1 MADWKKAAL
10 PESATIREAIASL
23 DRSALQIVLIVDG
36 ESHLKGTI
44 TDGDIRRALLRGEGM
59 EAPVTKAMKE
69 NPITAGPEIDRATV
83 LKWMK
88 QFGIAQ
94 VPVVDH
100 GGHIVGLETLN
111 QLVRQQDS
119 GNWVVIMAGGL
130 GTRLR
135 PLTEDLPKPLIPVGG
150 KPVLEGIIE
159 RLAEQ
164 GFKRLFLSVNYQSEK
179 VEDYFKDG
187 SKWGVEITYLEENKR
202 LGTAGAL
209 HLLPE
214 RPVEPFLVMNAD
226 LMTDID
232 FRRLIDFH
240 NEQEADAT
248 MGVRDYRLQVPY
260 GVIDT
265 RGHRITGIVE
275 KPVQSYFVN
284 GGIYALSPSV
294 LSYVPEDEMYDM
306 PELFEALIKDGGLAA
321 AFPIHE
327 YWIDIGRFE
336 DLDKAQEE
344 YGAVFGKDGAVKGK
358 ML

>member
-10 PESATIREAIASL
+10 PTSANLRDAIRSL
-23 DRSALQIVLIVDG
+23 DESALQIVLVVDEQ
-36 ESHLKGTI
+36 ESLKGTI

-59 EAPVTKAMKE
+59 DAPVTKAMKE
-69 NPITAGPEIDRATV
+69 NPITAGPEIDQAT
-83 LKWMK
+83 LLRWMK
-88 QFGIAQ
+88 QFTIGQ
-94 VPVVDH
+94 VPIVDAA
-100 GGHIVGLETLN
+100 GRVIGLETLKT
-111 QLVRQQDS
+111 LMRQEDS

-150 KPVLEGIIE
+150 KPVLESIIE
-159 RLAEQ
+159 QLAEQ
-164 GFKRLFLSVNYQSEK
+164 GFRKIFLSVNYQAGK
-179 VEDYFKDG
+179 VAEYFGDG
-187 SKWGVEITYLEENKR
+187 ARWGVDISYLEENKR

-209 HLLPE
+209 TLLPE
-214 RPVEPFLVMNAD
+214 KPVQPFLVMNAD
-226 LMTDID
+226 LMTDIN
-232 FRRLIDFH
+232 FRKLVHFH
-240 NEQEADAT
+240 EKQTADAT

-294 LSYVPEDEMYDM
+294 LKYVPQDEMYDM
-306 PELFEALIKDGGLAA
+306 PQLFEALIDDGGLAT

-344 YGAVFGKDGAVKGK
+344 YGAVFGKQRTGDKVP
-358 ML
+358 